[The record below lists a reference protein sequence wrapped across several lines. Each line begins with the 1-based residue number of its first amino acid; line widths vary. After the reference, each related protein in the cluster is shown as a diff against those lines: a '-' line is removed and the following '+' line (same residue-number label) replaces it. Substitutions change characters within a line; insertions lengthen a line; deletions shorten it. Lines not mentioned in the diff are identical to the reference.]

1 MDVHKFFLLRHARA
15 HGPIT
20 EEQFGNLTDAQL
32 RTRPHPAVNSV
43 AWLFWHIA
51 RVEDLAINRFV
62 GDCSQVL
69 DDEEWMPRLD
79 VYRRDIGQ
87 GMTFDEV
94 DEFAARVN
102 LDALRSY
109 WAAVG
114 RRTGE
119 VVSMLS
125 SDDLDETL
133 DVARV
138 HGVVFDEGAIQSDD
152 GDELQRYWVGMSRGY
167 MLNYLGLTHTFSH
180 FGEMDVIR
188 GLWGYRARF

>member
-1 MDVHKFFLLRHARA
+1 MDACQFFLLRHARA

-20 EEQFGNLTDAQL
+20 EEQFADLTEEQF

-43 AWLFWHIA
+43 VWLFWHVA

-69 DDEEWMPRLD
+69 DDEEWMPRLE

-87 GMTFDEV
+87 GMTFAEV
-94 DEFAARVN
+94 DEFGARVN
-102 LDALRSY
+102 LEALRSY

-114 RRTGE
+114 RRTTE
-119 VVSMLS
+119 VVSALS
-125 SDDLDETL
+125 PADLDETI
-133 DVARV
+133 DATRV
-138 HGVVFDEGAIQSDD
+138 HRVIFDEGAIQSDD
-152 GDELQRYWVGMSRGY
+152 GDVLQGYWVGMSRGY
-167 MLNYLGLTHTFSH
+167 MLNYLGLTHTYSH

-188 GLWGYRARF
+188 GLWGYRSRF